1 MSVHSLWKVSRETE
15 RLSNM
20 KNSLCLLSLLPIL
33 ALASFAGNENA
44 AVRSV
49 SYHGQFLDAL
59 TGAPAT
65 FAPGTTKNLEFIGYG
80 DAAGSEKIWSTVVQG
95 VPVNPD
101 GSFETAFG
109 DMDLAGHIATGKV
122 THVGMKLFGAPGS
135 GIGSPR
141 ALSPVVSVN
150 RVLVAEGLAADAKIG
165 TVTTKAA
172 TANLLDVASAEI
184 AGPMNVSGKD
194 GNVSVRPFALE
205 TGVTTIGRG
214 QGVKVWGMASNLC
227 TRVASAG
234 AVLWNAPADGVAVIH
249 CVSTNS
255 AAISVPGVIQFC
267 RKDDEIKMPAGLNE
281 EVSVTFWGYA
291 Q

>member
-1 MSVHSLWKVSRETE
+1 
-15 RLSNM
+15 M
-20 KNSLCLLSLLPIL
+20 KNKACLLSFMSLLSF
-33 ALASFAGNENA
+33 AAFAGNENA

-80 DAAGSEKIWSTVVQG
+80 DAAGSEKVWSTVVQG

-109 DMDLAGHIATGKV
+109 DMDLAGHIATGRV
-122 THVGMKLFGAPGS
+122 THIGMKLFGAAGS

-150 RVLVAEGLAADAKIG
+150 RALVAEDLAADAKIG

-184 AGPMNVSGKD
+184 AGPMVVSGKD
-194 GNVSVRPFALE
+194 GNVRVRPFTLE

-214 QGVKVWGMASNLC
+214 QGVKVWGAPRNLC
-227 TRVASAG
+227 TKAASAG
-234 AVLWNAPADGVAVIH
+234 DVLDTAPADGVAVIH
-249 CVSTNS
+249 CVGTGS

-267 RKDDEIKMPAGLNE
+267 RQNDEIRMPAGLNE

>member
-1 MSVHSLWKVSRETE
+1 
-15 RLSNM
+15 M
-20 KNSLCLLSLLPIL
+20 KNKACLLSFMSLLSF
-33 ALASFAGNENA
+33 AAFAGNENA

-80 DAAGSEKIWSTVVQG
+80 DAAGSEKVWSTVVQG

-122 THVGMKLFGAPGS
+122 THIGMKLFGAPGS

-141 ALSPVVSVN
+141 ALCPVVSVN
-150 RVLVAEGLAADAKIG
+150 RALVAEDLVDDAKIG

-184 AGPMNVSGKD
+184 AGPMNVSEKG
-194 GNVSVRPFALE
+194 GNVRVRPFTLE

-214 QGVKVWGMASNLC
+214 QGVKVWGSSTNLC
-227 TRVASAG
+227 TKAASAG
-234 AVLWNAPADGVAVIH
+234 DVLCKATADGVAVIH
-249 CVSTNS
+249 CVGTGP

-267 RKDDEIKMPAGLNE
+267 RQNDEIRMPAGLNE